1 MAQPLKS
8 LNCLW
13 LHLTYNLLERGLQ
26 YILMPPN
33 CRALIGIHTMQE
45 QSFTN
50 LLPSTV
56 QSEIPK
62 ELGAKKSYL
71 QGTDKQGRSLS
82 VVICSRHSRSKRNIE
97 ECRR

>member
-1 MAQPLKS
+1 MGPQTL
-8 LNCLW
+8 
-13 LHLTYNLLERGLQ
+13 
-26 YILMPPN
+26 
-33 CRALIGIHTMQE
+33 QE
-45 QSFTN
+45 QSLAT
-50 LLPSTV
+50 LLPSAL

-71 QGTDKQGRSLS
+71 QGTDRQGRSLS